1 MSKDI
6 FADINNVVLD
16 LQASQAQ
23 TYERPLKK
31 LAQLLKHPDLE
42 PYNKDL
48 VADLDL
54 ESFLEKSA
62 QSASSMVGSATLDW
76 PEDPRK
82 ELGLT
87 LLLIWKLGADPSYA
101 VHFSINFFY

>member
-6 FADINNVVLD
+6 FSEINNAILD
-16 LQASQAQ
+16 LQASQIQ

-31 LAQLLKHPDLE
+31 LAQLLNHPDLE

-48 VADLDL
+48 VAELDL

-62 QSASSMVGSATLDW
+62 QSRSPMAGSASLNW
-76 PEDPRK
+76 PDDPRE
-82 ELGLT
+82 ELGKVRT
-87 LLLIWKLGADPSYA
+87 S
-101 VHFSINFFY
+101 S

>member
-31 LAQLLKHPDLE
+31 LAQLL
-42 PYNKDL
+42 
-48 VADLDL
+48 
-54 ESFLEKSA
+54 
-62 QSASSMVGSATLDW
+62 
-76 PEDPRK
+76 RK
-82 ELGLT
+82 VRT
-87 LLLIWKLGADPSYA
+87 SP
-101 VHFSINFFY
+101 